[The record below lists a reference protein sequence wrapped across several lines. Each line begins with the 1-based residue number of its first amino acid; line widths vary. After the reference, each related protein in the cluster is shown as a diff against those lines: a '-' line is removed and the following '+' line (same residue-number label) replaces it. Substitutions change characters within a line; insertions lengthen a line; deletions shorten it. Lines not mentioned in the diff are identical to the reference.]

1 MSTWQN
7 KVEKEFRDISC
18 WVISSKDL
26 SSLSDVLSPTLLLL
40 VVDRTESLESL
51 VCESSSVQKL
61 RTVRTATVCSHHH
74 NIRSKP
80 SPFNLSSS
88 FILTSHQHIRC
99 IANEVSL
106 LSIRFQFLLDDECIC
121 PTSVN
126 TASRST
132 LTHSKTKRTQQSR
145 TKVFNIVV
153 VAPIYFLF

>member
-1 MSTWQN
+1 MSY
-7 KVEKEFRDISC
+7 SG
-18 WVISSKDL
+18 L
-26 SSLSDVLSPTLLLL
+26 P
-40 VVDRTESLESL
+40 VVVDDSDRTESLESL
-51 VCESSSVQKL
+51 VCESSVQK
-61 RTVRTATVCSHHH
+61 TENCSYGD
-74 NIRSKP
+74 RL
-80 SPFNLSSS
+80 FTSSQHS
-88 FILTSHQHIRC
+88 FKTLTFQSFFFIHSFTSHQHIRC